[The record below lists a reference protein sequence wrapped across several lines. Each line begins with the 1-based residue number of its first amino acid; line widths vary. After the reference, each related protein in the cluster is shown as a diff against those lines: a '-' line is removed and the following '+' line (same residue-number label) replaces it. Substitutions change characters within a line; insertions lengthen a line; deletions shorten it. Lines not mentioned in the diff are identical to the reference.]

1 MFSLVAPDGD
11 LPMGIQARLY
21 RGGMKGYMRNG
32 LGRDLGKTEENIL
45 HKEMVNLT
53 TKAGVIYRRA
63 VV

>member
-1 MFSLVAPDGD
+1 
-11 LPMGIQARLY
+11 
-21 RGGMKGYMRNG
+21 MKGYMRNG

-45 HKEMVNLT
+45 HEEMVNLT